1 MNVYY
6 CYSENL
12 GDGLN
17 PLLFNHLTDGAN
29 QISWHTGRRIPLNR
43 ASNAVQYKDV
53 VWAPSYVRPVET
65 KPCVFGAG
73 SILSVIRHDADHDV
87 ICGSGFISA
96 DRVPQRPHTILSVR
110 GPLTRDKFMEAG
122 IACPEVYGDLG
133 LLCRYALPKPT
144 VEKKYKIGLI
154 PHYTDKKLDIVKAAQ
169 RLPGWTVIDIEQAP
183 RGTTTP
189 EEFVRK
195 INECEILVSSSLH
208 GIILGDSYGIPS
220 YHVKLSEA
228 LVGGTFKFR
237 DYYSSVG
244 RSYSSVS
251 IASLD
256 TAAIVA
262 SCTSYTLH
270 FDFAGYYAYIKKSL
284 NELCAP
290 TPMAEAPVTNTLEVA
305 VKEAKPWPFPS
316 TKASQPVIR
325 LHMPAIP
332 HTITHP
338 DYSHCAFTG
347 KVLRFAPMMRSRG
360 FEVFH
365 YGVEGSEPDA
375 TSNVQLMTRAEW
387 TDLRLA
393 SAKQI
398 FPTKPEDELKTKL
411 ADPTT
416 FVGDLANYDTVLFKE
431 FNKRFRAALK
441 ANYRSE
447 KTDIVCLPLYP
458 YEAVN
463 GLPYVVVESGIGYPN
478 SALNYRIFE
487 SNAWMHAHTGKANG
501 QNYWFVVPNYFDSRQ
516 WPLSLTPK
524 VDTVGFLG
532 RIYDGKGCGEIVEMA
547 RRMPSVRFVL
557 CGQGDASPYLKVPN
571 VFYKPPIHGE
581 ERAEYLGSLAAL
593 VAPTMFVEPF
603 CGVAVEAQLCGTPVI
618 TKDYGAQ
625 TETVEQFKTGL
636 RCHTL
641 ADYCVGLT
649 MAIEGKFDRTYI
661 RDRAVRLYDMFN
673 VAKQYEYTFKTLMD
687 VHNGKNG
694 WYSPDSHLGCL
705 KEE

>member
-1 MNVYY
+1 MNVYH

-12 GDGLN
+12 GDGMN
-17 PLLFNHLTDGAN
+17 PLLFNALTDGAN
-29 QISWHTGRRIPLNR
+29 PVSWTTGRRFPVNR
-43 ASNAVQYKDV
+43 PSNVIQFKDV
-53 VWAPSYVRPVET
+53 VWDPSHVRPAET
-65 KPCVFGAG
+65 TPCVFGAG

-87 ICGSGFISA
+87 ICGSGFISE
-96 DRVPQRPHTILSVR
+96 DRVPQRPHAIISVR
-110 GPLTRDKFMEAG
+110 GALTRNKFLEAG
-122 IACPEVYGDLG
+122 IPCPERYGDLG
-133 LLCRYALPKPT
+133 LLCRYAIPAPA

-154 PHYTDKKLDIVKAAQ
+154 PHYVDKGLTIVKAAHQ
-169 RLPGWTVIDIEQAP
+169 LPGWTVIDIEQAP

-189 EEFVRK
+189 EDFVQK
-195 INECEILVSSSLH
+195 INECEILLSSSLH
-208 GIILGDSYGIPS
+208 GIIFGDSYGIPS
-220 YHVKLSEA
+220 HHVQLSDA

-244 RSYSSVS
+244 RTYSSVS

-262 SCTSYTLH
+262 SCTPYTLQ
-270 FDFAGYYAYIKKSL
+270 FDFDGYHDFIKKSL
-284 NELCAP
+284 NALLV
-290 TPMAEAPVTNTLEVA
+290 TPVLTMNTLTTIPTEIR
-305 VKEAKPWPFPS
+305 PWPS
-316 TKASQPVIR
+316 ATAIR

-332 HTITHP
+332 HTITHI

-365 YGVEGSEPDA
+365 YGIEGSDPDA
-375 TSNVQLMTRAEW
+375 TSNVQLMTRTEWAE
-387 TDLRLA
+387 LRLA
-393 SAKQI
+393 SAKQV
-398 FPTKPEDELKTKL
+398 FPKKTEEELRAQL
-411 ADPTT
+411 ADPTA
-416 FVGDLANYDTVLFKE
+416 FVGDLANYDTVLYKE
-431 FNKRFRAALK
+431 FNKRFRAALQTH
-441 ANYRSE
+441 YRSE
-447 KTDIVCLPLYP
+447 KTDIVCLPLFP

-478 SALNYRIFE
+478 SSLNYRIFE
-487 SNAWMHAHTGKANG
+487 SYAWMHAHTGKANG
-501 QNYWFVVPNYFDSRQ
+501 QNYWFVVPNYFDSMQ

-557 CGQGDASPYLKVPN
+557 CGQGDPSRYLVTPN
-571 VFYKPPIHGE
+571 LFYKPPIHGE
-581 ERAEYLGSLAAL
+581 ERAEYLGSLVAL

-625 TETVEQFKTGL
+625 TETIEQFKTGL

-641 ADYCVGLT
+641 ADYCAGLS
-649 MAIEGKFDRTYI
+649 MALEGKFDRAYI
-661 RDRAVRLYDMFN
+661 RERAVRLYDMFN

-694 WYSPDSHLGCL
+694 WYSPDSHIEVL
-705 KEE
+705 KD